1 MTVTKRQFNHLNEMG
16 INVWQRR
23 NLVDSLEAN
32 NLKHNNASTE
42 THVIKHSNLKNL
54 SLKAQPLAITSNE
67 LTQYTLF
74 TDILQSIDMSIG
86 EINIEKNVI
95 DLGLFNWQ
103 FIENETINFNH
114 STLST
119 PVLTTLKNSITL
131 KKQLWK
137 TIQQEVLT

>member
-1 MTVTKRQFNHLNEMG
+1 MG

-23 NLVDSLEAN
+23 NLVGSLEVSIN
-32 NLKHNNASTE
+32 KYTTSTE
-42 THVIKHSNLKNL
+42 PPTIEQSSPKS
-54 SLKAQPLAITSNE
+54 STPKAQPLAITSNE
-67 LTQYTLF
+67 LTRYTLF
-74 TDILQSIDMSIG
+74 TDILQCIDMSIG

-103 FIENETINFNH
+103 FIENEEISFSR